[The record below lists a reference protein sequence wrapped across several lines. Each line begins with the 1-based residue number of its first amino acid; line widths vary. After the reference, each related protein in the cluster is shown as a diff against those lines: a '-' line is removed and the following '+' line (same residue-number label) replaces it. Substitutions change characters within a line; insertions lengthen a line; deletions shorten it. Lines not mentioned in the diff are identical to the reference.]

1 MGETG
6 FERRLIVSRTP
17 SRGLWFTFNNEWTAF
32 GFAPQSVN
40 VEDVRANSLD
50 RYFEKAV
57 ALRGLK
63 ENSFPLCQAMA
74 HTATADLRSGGLTT
88 AQAFDIIFLW
98 SRHDVITAPWRGGA
112 RGMTGRK
119 VPSGETS

>member
-50 RYFEKAV
+50 RDFEKAV
-57 ALRGLK
+57 PLRGFK
-63 ENSFPLCQAMA
+63 ENAFPLRQAVA
-74 HTATADLRSGGLTT
+74 DTATTDLRSGGLTT
-88 AQAFDIIFLW
+88 AQPFDIIFFW
-98 SRHDVITAPWRGGA
+98 SRHGVMTAPRKGGA
-112 RGMTGRK
+112 RQMIGRK
-119 VPSGETS
+119 VPSDGTS

>member
-50 RYFEKAV
+50 RDFEKSVPLRGFKENAFPLRQAV
-57 ALRGLK
+57 AD
-63 ENSFPLCQAMA
+63 
-74 HTATADLRSGGLTT
+74 TTTTDLRSGGLTT
-88 AQAFDIIFLW
+88 AQPFDIIFLW
-98 SRHDVITAPWRGGA
+98 SRHDVITAPRKGGA
-112 RGMTGRK
+112 RRMTGRK
-119 VPSGETS
+119 VPSDGTS

>member
-57 ALRGLK
+57 ALRGFK
-63 ENSFPLCQAMA
+63 ENAFPLRQAVA
-74 HTATADLRSGGLTT
+74 DTTTTDLRSGGLTT
-88 AQAFDIIFLW
+88 AQPFDIIFPW
-98 SRHDVITAPWRGGA
+98 SRHGVITAPRKGGA
-112 RGMTGRK
+112 RRMAGRK
-119 VPSGETS
+119 VPSDGTS